1 MARTELYELPRC
13 PKILKTGKRCRYPAG
28 LGTGHLGFGTCNRH
42 GGAWPKSEEL
52 WSKAMEISKRENV
65 TPTEALLSLVQIG
78 MGRSAYIE
86 SVLVEKLKAHVEKGG
101 DPLRPPA
108 YLKEWLEESRQ
119 ERKLAAQTAK
129 SAVDAGVMVALA
141 QQRDLDGSLVAD
153 AVTAALDALQLE
165 PEERMKALG
174 AAQQRLLD
182 AE

>member
-1 MARTELYELPRC
+1 
-13 PKILKTGKRCRYPAG
+13 
-28 LGTGHLGFGTCNRH
+28 
-42 GGAWPKSEEL
+42 
-52 WSKAMEISKRENV
+52 MEISRKENISPV
-65 TPTEALLSLVQIG
+65 EALLSLTQTA
-78 MGRSAYIE
+78 MGRSSYIE

-108 YLKEWLEESRQ
+108 YLHEWLEESRQ

-129 SAVDAGVMVALA
+129 QAIDAGVMVALA

-153 AVTAALDALQLE
+153 AVAAALDSLPLE
-165 PEERMKALG
+165 PEQRMKALG